1 MSLLSCG
8 PRGYL
13 FEMGDIFWG
22 LSARSTSATWL
33 LLIENT
39 KAGPPGKPYNF
50 SGLLEGA
57 NPP

>member
-1 MSLLSCG
+1 MSLLSCS

-39 KAGPPGKPYNF
+39 KAALGGKPYNF
-50 SGLLEGA
+50 GGLQLGSL
-57 NPP
+57 PV